1 MQGDANRPHSLGL
14 RIAITLGVP
23 VGLLAA
29 ARIPAAGV
37 NPELQATLDS
47 RVLGILALGIAPA
60 LSAYLTVEL
69 VALLIPR
76 LRPLRHGG
84 PAARLKLQRA
94 ANVLTV
100 VLAATQAFGM
110 SMYLA
115 SLELQIPDLPIDPSG
130 RWLFTGSVCAGACVT
145 LLAARWISSQGLAN
159 GFVLITLFETGDTLL
174 SSLLHTTDPLGRSL
188 DARGI
193 AIATA
198 SLLLAAA
205 ATGLALSTPLLASR
219 QRALVPVP
227 ASSVQPFSIGI
238 SVLGFPAAFANFF
251 PEAAPSV
258 ARLTAFPIRFL
269 VMSAATLASALVL
282 AWLFQRPRGVASVLA
297 AAGAPPVEPEDVT
310 HASRRAL
317 LPTLLFLAALLLC
330 NAALERLPKPLPMQA
345 FSALTFMVLLAV
357 VVWDLSRALKDQR
370 RHADLVP
377 IWEERRPYLLPHL
390 RALFVEH
397 GIKAAILHEG
407 QQNLFRFFAPYV
419 AVEIWVP
426 AEARERARE
435 LLERHLLGSVKAA
448 SSAPSEASAGARRE
462 PAQREGLQ
470 LPLLAGVA
478 IAALGLTI
486 VAPLRSAS
494 NAPTVKL
501 EITRVDDSVDPFPTG
516 GKLPEGVAFAS
527 ETVGRGVERRSAR
540 YLRITP
546 QAGESADAALG
557 RIRPWMRALKLP
569 PPTRLAFGPVDADPN
584 DFAPSTGAGA
594 RSYLLTG
601 EPVITTPDIT
611 EAKAGE
617 DETSAF
623 IAITLSPGAAA
634 RLAQVTREH
643 LHERLAIL
651 LDGKVEIAPIIIGE
665 IKDGVV
671 RITLSA
677 EETGALERAEAI
689 ARALNP

>member
-29 ARIPAAGV
+29 ARMPAAGV

-269 VMSAATLASALVL
+269 VMSAAIEYSSLVLVWLPVKSLTLASA
-282 AWLFQRPRGVASVLA
+282 
-297 AAGAPPVEPEDVT
+297 
-310 HASRRAL
+310 RA
-317 LPTLLFLAALLLC
+317 
-330 NAALERLPKPLPMQA
+330 RK
-345 FSALTFMVLLAV
+345 S
-357 VVWDLSRALKDQR
+357 
-370 RHADLVP
+370 HLVP
-377 IWEERRPYLLPHL
+377 C
-390 RALFVEH
+390 
-397 GIKAAILHEG
+397 
-407 QQNLFRFFAPYV
+407 
-419 AVEIWVP
+419 
-426 AEARERARE
+426 
-435 LLERHLLGSVKAA
+435 RHSFLWPSV
-448 SSAPSEASAGARRE
+448 
-462 PAQREGLQ
+462 
-470 LPLLAGVA
+470 
-478 IAALGLTI
+478 
-486 VAPLRSAS
+486 
-494 NAPTVKL
+494 
-501 EITRVDDSVDPFPTG
+501 
-516 GKLPEGVAFAS
+516 
-527 ETVGRGVERRSAR
+527 
-540 YLRITP
+540 
-546 QAGESADAALG
+546 
-557 RIRPWMRALKLP
+557 P
-569 PPTRLAFGPVDADPN
+569 PPACAK
-584 DFAPSTGAGA
+584 STGC
-594 RSYLLTG
+594 
-601 EPVITTPDIT
+601 
-611 EAKAGE
+611 
-617 DETSAF
+617 
-623 IAITLSPGAAA
+623 
-634 RLAQVTREH
+634 
-643 LHERLAIL
+643 
-651 LDGKVEIAPIIIGE
+651 
-665 IKDGVV
+665 
-671 RITLSA
+671 
-677 EETGALERAEAI
+677 
-689 ARALNP
+689 